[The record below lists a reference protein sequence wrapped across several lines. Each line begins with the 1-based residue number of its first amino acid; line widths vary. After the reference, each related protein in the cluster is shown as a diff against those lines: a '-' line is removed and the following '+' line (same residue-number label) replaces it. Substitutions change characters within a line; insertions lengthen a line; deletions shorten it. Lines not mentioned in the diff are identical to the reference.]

1 MAIPAKVPGQS
12 PQLGFSV
19 VIGRQRTETPYLL
32 QNPNYVH
39 QFQEHPPLDR
49 LVECER

>member
-19 VIGRQRTETPYLL
+19 VIGWQRTETPYLL
-32 QNPNYVH
+32 QTPIPYIGSRST
-39 QFQEHPPLDR
+39 PLDR
-49 LVECER
+49 LAEGKR